1 MSLTSYQAAPPRV
14 LNAYY
19 GAPETERKRKIRFTR
34 FSRCKEEKTE
44 LAAESCVGK
53 IYAPSIGG
61 RDDPE

>member
-1 MSLTSYQAAPPRV
+1 MERGKR
-14 LNAYY
+14 NANVKSPSPDLLRA
-19 GAPETERKRKIRFTR
+19 GD
-34 FSRCKEEKTE
+34 KTA

>member
-14 LNAYY
+14 LGSYY
-19 GAPETERKRKIRFTR
+19 GAPERERKRKISVARSGAMEGKR
-34 FSRCKEEKTE
+34 A

-53 IYAPSIGG
+53 IYGPSIGG